1 MGLIGIHLSCVMKW
15 SDNGSYGMEIL
26 KRIPYSTIHSIV
38 NCELRKTNRVLILKY
53 FKIVFRDQTK
63 KSGMEN
69 HRSEAHR

>member
-1 MGLIGIHLSCVMKW
+1 
-15 SDNGSYGMEIL
+15 MEIL